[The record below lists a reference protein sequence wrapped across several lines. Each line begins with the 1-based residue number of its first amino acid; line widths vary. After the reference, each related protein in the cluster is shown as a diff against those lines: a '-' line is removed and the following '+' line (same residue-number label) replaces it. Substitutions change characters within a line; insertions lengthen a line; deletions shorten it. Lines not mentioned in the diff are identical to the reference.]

1 LSVFPDD
8 LLGFNFLHLGIEY
21 RIPPLWKRF
30 IAEFLDFFILFFL
43 KLAVTFVAVDFFD
56 FM

>member
-1 LSVFPDD
+1 MCGNDN
-8 LLGFNFLHLGIEY
+8 LLGFNFLPLGIEY

-30 IAEFLDFFILFFL
+30 AAEFLDFLILFLL
-43 KLAVTFVAVDFFD
+43 KLTVTFVVVDFFD